1 MLDVLCEKYT
11 ALKEDAI
18 RTAFV
23 RPISFY
29 DGSLYYSFYERLGG
43 VVSHLSKVFNQELL
57 DRIGADGVM
66 SVVAGA
72 ESRPIIPSDISI
84 CDL

>member
-1 MLDVLCEKYT
+1 M
-11 ALKEDAI
+11 
-18 RTAFV
+18 

-43 VVSHLSKVFNQELL
+43 VVSHLSKTFNQELL
-57 DRIGADGVM
+57 DRIGEDGVI

-72 ESRPIIPSDISI
+72 ESRPIVPSDMSI
-84 CDL
+84 CR